1 MSKFEK
7 LRNILRYD
15 KRDELDKVET
25 QFGKVSGRPIRYD
38 TRVTAGH
45 RETILHLRVIFRVS

>member
-15 KRDELDKVET
+15 KRDESDKVET
-25 QFGKVSGRPIRYD
+25 QFGKVSGRPI
-38 TRVTAGH
+38 
-45 RETILHLRVIFRVS
+45 